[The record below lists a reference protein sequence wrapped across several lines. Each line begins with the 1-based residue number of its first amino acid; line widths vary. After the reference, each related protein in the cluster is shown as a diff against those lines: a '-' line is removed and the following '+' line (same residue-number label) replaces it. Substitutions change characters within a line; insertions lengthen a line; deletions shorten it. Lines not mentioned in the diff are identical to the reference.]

1 MILVVGATGLLGTR
15 ICERLR
21 ADGQPVRALI
31 RRTSNPGKVQ
41 ALRSL
46 GCELTIG
53 DLKNPPQIHSA
64 CQGISAVISTASSPK
79 NSRTRGC
86 VSICPRWYGS
96 SAARSLVLL
105 SLARIVRH
113 LVGFKSANDSVM
125 PKNSRRFKQ
134 GSKRHFVNGAIK

>member
-53 DLKNPPQIHSA
+53 EARNVAKYCAKANACRSLRSFAREIASDMVTWQEAIPRICHSDKA
-64 CQGISAVISTASSPK
+64 FMHRLTTVGDITSSTTDRARPERQISTAPVAYCCASSKLPE
-79 NSRTRGC
+79 
-86 VSICPRWYGS
+86 
-96 SAARSLVLL
+96 
-105 SLARIVRH
+105 
-113 LVGFKSANDSVM
+113 
-125 PKNSRRFKQ
+125 
-134 GSKRHFVNGAIK
+134 

>member
-86 VSICPRWYGS
+86 IDMSKMVRIFGREEPS
-96 SAARSLVLL
+96 SSQ
-105 SLARIVRH
+105 S
-113 LVGFKSANDSVM
+113 
-125 PKNSRRFKQ
+125 
-134 GSKRHFVNGAIK
+134 